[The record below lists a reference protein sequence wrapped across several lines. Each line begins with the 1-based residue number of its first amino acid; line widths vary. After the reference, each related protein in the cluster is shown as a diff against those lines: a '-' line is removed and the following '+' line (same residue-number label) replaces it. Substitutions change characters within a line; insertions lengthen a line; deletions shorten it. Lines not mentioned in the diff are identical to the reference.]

1 MARTRWPPGPVNPG
15 LCTGQADQTGS
26 AGGCQSRGPADRA
39 VSRQPETAPADSEVR
54 PDPRPDPTP
63 TPPGN
68 QGSRAEAL
76 STSSLPRIVRAGPSS
91 VKGTRRSFLKPL
103 RRNDL
108 QDPPLSAGDLCQPS
122 GPDGEGQ
129 ARGQARNAR
138 GEPQRLSEGRTGPS
152 QLRVKP
158 CGHAESFA
166 TLPSWLPQKL
176 LIMNHFGLNYK
187 RH

>member
-1 MARTRWPPGPVNPG
+1 VPLPAAPTPRTWPQHTPPSRAVGHALRELAGPVVMRQMRRSPDERS
-15 LCTGQADQTGS
+15 QR
-26 AGGCQSRGPADRA
+26 RGRNA
-39 VSRQPETAPADSEVR
+39 
-54 PDPRPDPTP
+54 
-63 TPPGN
+63 
-68 QGSRAEAL
+68 
-76 STSSLPRIVRAGPSS
+76 RIVRAGSS
-91 VKGTRRSFLKPL
+91 IVKGTRRSFLKPL